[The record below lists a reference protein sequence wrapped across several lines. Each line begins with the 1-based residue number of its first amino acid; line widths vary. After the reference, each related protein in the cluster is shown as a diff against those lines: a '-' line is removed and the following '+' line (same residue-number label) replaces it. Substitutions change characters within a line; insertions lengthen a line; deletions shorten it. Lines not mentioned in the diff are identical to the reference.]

1 MIGVLGG
8 PITYE
13 NILAAYLT
21 DIDLNTV
28 ASQKRARRDRST
40 FAENRLY
47 SQIILEDDVNSTHIT
62 TIRNKANQLIQTH
75 MGVSQYT
82 AKTIISATWFQ
93 VTPFPSDFG
102 NKYFNTSQVPHVVN
116 IVFVTNI
123 SHVLQKVSPRIFT
136 RNLGCHCVEVNI
148 TTHLHSTSL
157 NARPVKV

>member
-1 MIGVLGG
+1 MNGVLGG
-8 PITYE
+8 PISYE
-13 NILAAYLT
+13 NTLAPYLT

-28 ASQKRARRDRST
+28 VASQKRKRRDTST

-47 SQIILEDDVNSTHIT
+47 SQIILEDDINNTYIT

-102 NKYFNTSQVPHVVN
+102 NKYFNTSQVTHVVN
-116 IVFVTNI
+116 IIFVANGN
-123 SHVLQKVSPRIFT
+123 FA
-136 RNLGCHCVEVNI
+136 CDVEGFAKNFLLKICGAMV
-148 TTHLHSTSL
+148 
-157 NARPVKV
+157 